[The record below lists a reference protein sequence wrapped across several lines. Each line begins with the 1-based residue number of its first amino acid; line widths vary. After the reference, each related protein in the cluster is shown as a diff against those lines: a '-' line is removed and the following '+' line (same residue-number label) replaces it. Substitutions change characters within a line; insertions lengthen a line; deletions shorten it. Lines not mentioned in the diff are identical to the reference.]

1 MVGGIFVVARDLL
14 CSVDAVGRAVGAI
27 PLVIPDGVIVVV
39 VDDIIT

>member
-1 MVGGIFVVARDLL
+1 MARDLL
-14 CSVDAVGRAVGAI
+14 CSVDAVGTPVGAI